1 MVKILI
7 VYDSHTKNTEAMAK
21 AVEQGAKNAGAEVL
35 LKKVNKA
42 GMEDLEW
49 ADGIVLGS
57 PTYFGNMTGRMKSF
71 VDKSVSL
78 YGEGK
83 LRDKVGA
90 AFASA
95 AGTGTGVEMT
105 VLSLITALAMHD
117 MVIVSAPG
125 REEGWPGMLG
135 TMADGLGYEDPP
147 NKVLLESCKMLGAR
161 VADVSAK
168 LIG

>member
-1 MVKILI
+1 MVKVLI
-7 VYDSHTKNTEAMAK
+7 VYDTHTGNTEAMAK
-21 AVEQGAKNAGAEVL
+21 AVEQGAKDAGAEVL
-35 LKKVNKA
+35 LKKVTKA
-42 GMEDLEW
+42 GMDDLVW

-57 PTYFGNMTGRMKSF
+57 PTYFGNMTGRMKAF

-78 YGEGK
+78 YGESK

-90 AFASA
+90 AFVSA
-95 AGTGTGVEMT
+95 AGTGTGAETT

-135 TMADGLGYEDPP
+135 TMADGIGYDDPP
-147 NKVLLESCKMLGAR
+147 NEVLLESCRKLGKR
-161 VADVSAK
+161 VSDVTGK
-168 LIG
+168 LIR